1 MALVLLVVSML
12 SATEGVDG
20 AAARERWRRPL
31 PGGAVAG
38 SFAFDRAAPY
48 ERGRR
53 RGIDFRARPGAR
65 VLAVCSGVV
74 THAGRVPRWG
84 RGVTLRCGGDGLVA
98 TELGLAS
105 VAVARDGWVVAGA
118 EVGRLAARGVLRLGA
133 RVAGRRHGYV
143 DPAALLGG
151 GEGPTWP
158 SVAPPPARGRRTGAP
173 RARAAGRIPRAVVR
187 PAAASPAPR
196 VVARPAAATFPP
208 WPVPAGFALLAAA
221 ATTTRTARGR
231 RRRRIPAGALAVQ
244 R

>member
-48 ERGRR
+48 EHGRR
-53 RGIDFRARPGAR
+53 RGIDIRARPGAR
-65 VLAVCSGVV
+65 VLAACSGVV
-74 THAGRVPRWG
+74 THAGRVPRWS
-84 RGVTLRCGGDGLVA
+84 RGVTLRCGDGLVA
-98 TELGLAS
+98 TELGLVS

-118 EVGRLAARGVLRLGA
+118 TVGRLASRGVLRLSA

-143 DPAALLGG
+143 DPAALLGD
-151 GEGPTWP
+151 GEGDPAWP
-158 SVAPPPARGRRTGAP
+158 AVAPPP
-173 RARAAGRIPRAVVR
+173 RAAARLPRGTVT
-187 PAAASPAPR
+187 APR
-196 VVARPAAATFPP
+196 VAAQPVATPAPP
-208 WPVPAGFALLAAA
+208 WPVPAGLALLATA

-231 RRRRIPAGALAVQ
+231 RRRRVPAEALAVQ

>member
-1 MALVLLVVSML
+1 
-12 SATEGVDG
+12 
-20 AAARERWRRPL
+20 L

-53 RGIDFRARPGAR
+53 RGIDLRARPGAR

-118 EVGRLAARGVLRLGA
+118 AVGRLAARGVLRLGA

-151 GEGPTWP
+151 REGDGGPMGP
-158 SVAPPPARGRRTGAP
+158 AVAPPPRVAARLP
-173 RARAAGRIPRAVVR
+173 RATAT
-187 PAAASPAPR
+187 APR
-196 VVARPAAATFPP
+196 VAVQPTAAPAVP
-208 WPVPAGFALLAAA
+208 WLVPAGLALLAAA
-221 ATTTRTARGR
+221 ATTTRTARER
-231 RRRRIPAGALAVQ
+231 RRRRVRAGALAVQ

>member
-1 MALVLLVVSML
+1 MALVLLLLLLLVSML

-53 RGIDFRARPGAR
+53 RGIDLRARPGAR

-84 RGVTLRCGGDGLVA
+84 WGVTLRCGGDGLVA

-105 VAVARDGWVVAGA
+105 VAVARDGWVVASA
-118 EVGRLAARGVLRLGA
+118 EVGRLASRGVLRLGA

-143 DPAALLGG
+143 DPAGLLSE
-151 GEGPTWP
+151 GEGDGGPAGP
-158 SVAPPPARGRRTGAP
+158 AVAPPPRAAARLPRGTATAP
-173 RARAAGRIPRAVVR
+173 RVAARPAVSMAA
-187 PAAASPAPR
+187 PAAA
-196 VVARPAAATFPP
+196 PAAPP
-208 WPVPAGFALLAAA
+208 WPVPAGLALLATA
-221 ATTTRTARGR
+221 ATTTRTARER
-231 RRRRIPAGALAVQ
+231 RRRRVPAEALAVQ